1 MNARPL
7 RQVNVVATAV
17 RIAGGPQRVAR
28 SLSVS
33 RSQVYRW
40 IKAGTMAHA
49 IYIHVAKLAN
59 LTGIDAQF
67 LGGNVSIADLKQA
80 RKLRPR
86 PANQNG
92 ETASENGRSQLVRS
106 FAADSG
112 ASSKRA
118 GIGGPK
124 ASLVTSA

>member
-17 RIAGGPQRVAR
+17 RIAGGPQKVAR

-80 RKLRPR
+80 RKLRAR
-86 PANQNG
+86 QANSNG
-92 ETASENGRSQLVRS
+92 
-106 FAADSG
+106 DSG
-112 ASSKRA
+112 SGNDHGPFRRAQAVDKGDGLKRVA
-118 GIGGPK
+118 IGSPK
-124 ASLVTSA
+124 ATSVISA

>member
-17 RIAGGPQRVAR
+17 RIAGGPQKVAR

-67 LGGNVSIADLKQA
+67 LGGNLPIPGFKQPRRLRARHPNPSADL
-80 RKLRPR
+80 
-86 PANQNG
+86 
-92 ETASENGRSQLVRS
+92 ESENGRTPFVR
-106 FAADSG
+106 AAGGDHG
-112 ASSKRA
+112 DVPKRT

-124 ASLVTSA
+124 GTLVISV